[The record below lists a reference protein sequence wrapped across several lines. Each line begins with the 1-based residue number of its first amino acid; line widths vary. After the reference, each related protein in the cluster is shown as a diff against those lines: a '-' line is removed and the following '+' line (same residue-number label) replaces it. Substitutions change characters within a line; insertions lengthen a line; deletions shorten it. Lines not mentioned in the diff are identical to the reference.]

1 MKFPFIIIVK
11 SLHVKGMALYPF
23 ILLREKEF
31 ADDAVLIN
39 HERIHHRQE
48 VELLIVPFYFFYL
61 LHYLI
66 NRLRYRT
73 HRQAYLHIIFEKE
86 AYAQENDLTYL
97 KKRKLFSFLKYL

>member
-1 MKFPFIIIVK
+1 MKFPFIIVVRK
-11 SLHVKGMALYPF
+11 LHVKGMALFPF
-23 ILLREKEF
+23 ILIREKEF
-31 ADDAVLIN
+31 SNDAVLMN

-73 HRQAYLHIIFEKE
+73 HRKAYLHIVFEKE
-86 AYAQENDLTYL
+86 AYAQENNLNYL
-97 KKRKLFSFLKYL
+97 KSRKPFSFMKYF